1 MSSGLSLRRCR
12 PVFLIFETEELLERL
27 VIAEG
32 LQVHVAMDINP
43 EFLALGKSLIQQ
55 RHSLRFF

>member
-12 PVFLIFETEELLERL
+12 PVFLIFGREEFSERL
-27 VIAEG
+27 EVAEKF
-32 LQVHVAMDINP
+32 QVHIAMDINP
-43 EFLALGKSLIQQ
+43 EISALGKSLIQQ